1 MRSLTGDTY
10 LAAYIYIITSVR
22 NEGVTAAASAADKVA
37 EDEGDHSI
45 FHSVGFSEDFV
56 KSARAYSL

>member
-1 MRSLTGDTY
+1 